1 MNASAP
7 AHFALEIPEF
17 SACFSAQKA
26 RYEANRSPSYAQRK
40 ADLQSLQ
47 RLLVENR
54 EALVE
59 AVNKD
64 YGCRARF
71 ETLAS
76 ELLMNQE
83 GILDAIKHLKKWMK
97 PQKRPLDITQYPLA
111 KARVTPQ
118 PVGVVGIVVPWNF
131 PISMAFAPLTGVIAA
146 GNSAMVKMSENSR
159 HLAALLQQLC
169 GQYFPADKLAFFED
183 GGGRGPAFTA
193 LPFDHLFFTGSSTT
207 GKAVMANCAKNL
219 TPVTLELGGKSPAV
233 IAHDYSLQTAA
244 ERVLWA
250 KMFNAGQICTNV
262 DYVLLP
268 QGKEADFITAA
279 RTVAN
284 ARYPDLN
291 NGDYTAV
298 IDQRSYDR
306 LQAALADA
314 RAKGATVVNLC
325 EGQQADASRR
335 IMAPHV
341 VFNVTE
347 DMEVMQREVF
357 GPILPIKTYS
367 TREEAVQY
375 VGSHPRPLAF
385 YVFTK
390 DKALADWYIRNT
402 ISGGVSVNE
411 TMIHAALHSL
421 PFGGTGHSGM
431 GQYHGY
437 EGFTAFSKMR
447 PVFYQ
452 GPVRALDSFMPP
464 YKGLPTKILNFMLWM
479 KS

>member
-1 MNASAP
+1 MNATTPMSV
-7 AHFALEIPEF
+7 LTEVTEF
-17 SACFSAQKA
+17 SNCLAAQKK
-26 RYEANRSPSYAQRK
+26 RYEANRSPSYAERK
-40 ADLQSLQ
+40 ADLKSLLA
-47 RLLVENR
+47 LLVENR
-54 EALVE
+54 EALVD

-83 GILDAIKHLKKWMK
+83 GILDAIKHLKKWVR
-97 PQKRPLDITQYPLA
+97 PQKRSLDITQYPLA
-111 KARVTPQ
+111 KARVIPQ

-131 PISMAFAPLTGVIAA
+131 PISMAFAPLTGIFAA
-146 GNSAMVKMSENSR
+146 GNGAMVKMSENSN
-159 HLAALLQQLC
+159 HLALLLKKIS
-169 GQYFPADKLAFFED
+169 GNYFPANKLSFFED

-193 LPFDHLFFTGSSTT
+193 LPFDHLFFTGSPAT

-219 TPVTLELGGKSPAV
+219 TPVTLELGGKSPAIV
-233 IAHDYSLQTAA
+233 APDYPMKAAA
-244 ERVLWA
+244 ERVMWA

-262 DYVLLP
+262 DYLFIP
-268 QGKEADFITAA
+268 QGKEQEFVDQA

-284 ARYPDLN
+284 KRYPDIN

-314 RAKGATVVNLC
+314 KAKGATIVNLC
-325 EGQQADASRR
+325 EGQAVDNSRR
-335 IMAPHV
+335 LMPPHV
-341 VFNVTE
+341 VFNVSD
-347 DMEVMQREVF
+347 DMEIMQREIF
-357 GPILPIKTYS
+357 GPILPIKTYKS
-367 TREEAVQY
+367 AEEVVRY
-375 VGSHPRPLAF
+375 VGERHRPLAL
-385 YVFTK
+385 YVFSN
-390 DKALADWYIRNT
+390 DKALANWYIANT

-411 TMIHAALHSL
+411 AMIHAALHSL
-421 PFGGTGHSGM
+421 PFGGSGTSGM

-452 GPVRALDSFMPP
+452 GPIRALDTFMPP
-464 YKGLPTKILNFMLWM
+464 YKGFATTVLNFMLRL